1 MSVLSATSS
10 ARRTA
15 HHEAA
20 AASREGYLNTP
31 SWHYHRGQSGR
42 LLLSQ
47 ADTVAI
53 STPRT
58 TRAVMAGVM
67 NRLRGNVHAH
77 SSGRQRLRVRMP
89 VRLHPA
95 VLACLLLCTSAAAAI
110 GFVRELAHSPAAW
123 PVAVTAGVAGAVGS
137 IAAWQRFRRMA
148 RRRVIKSRLVNALAG
163 VLALGF
169 FLFLMAIFSQ
179 VYGDMMY
186 RLVPISWL
194 ADSGVSFH
202 PNRPSLPVDGSTAFL
217 LSLLLALTVA
227 TVMGLLGRP
236 GQSRLRETNSNT

>member
-1 MSVLSATSS
+1 
-10 ARRTA
+10 
-15 HHEAA
+15 
-20 AASREGYLNTP
+20 
-31 SWHYHRGQSGR
+31 
-42 LLLSQ
+42 
-47 ADTVAI
+47 
-53 STPRT
+53 
-58 TRAVMAGVM
+58 
-67 NRLRGNVHAH
+67 
-77 SSGRQRLRVRMP
+77 
-89 VRLHPA
+89 
-95 VLACLLLCTSAAAAI
+95 
-110 GFVRELAHSPAAW
+110 
-123 PVAVTAGVAGAVGS
+123 
-137 IAAWQRFRRMA
+137 MA